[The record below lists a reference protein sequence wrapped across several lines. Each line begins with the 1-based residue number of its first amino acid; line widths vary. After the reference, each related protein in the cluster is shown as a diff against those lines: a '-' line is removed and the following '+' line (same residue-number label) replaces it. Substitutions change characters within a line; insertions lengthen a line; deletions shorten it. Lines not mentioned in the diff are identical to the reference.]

1 MGRTQRSTRN
11 GQHRQSWQQ
20 RHTLRVEANRLMEQH
35 DDLRTA
41 IRAQFRA
48 I

>member
-20 RHTLRVEANRLMEQH
+20 RHTIREADRLMEQQ